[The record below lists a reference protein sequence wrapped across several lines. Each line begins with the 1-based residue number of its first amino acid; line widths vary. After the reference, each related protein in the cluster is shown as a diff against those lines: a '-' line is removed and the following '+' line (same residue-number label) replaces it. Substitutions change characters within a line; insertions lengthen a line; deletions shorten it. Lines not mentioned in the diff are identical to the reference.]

1 MDKFF
6 EKIAA
11 VFSSDIAS
19 TILTVILLFALFFYL
34 MNLLQRN
41 NAKWLIA
48 VMFAYVALTGVVYM
62 LFMHDKTDKNP
73 FTYFLVLT
81 PFVVIVFVLF
91 ATEIKRDIWDKKQRR
106 VSERKQEYRRNR
118 QGSPEY
124 V

>member
-73 FTYFLVLT
+73 FT
-81 PFVVIVFVLF
+81 
-91 ATEIKRDIWDKKQRR
+91 
-106 VSERKQEYRRNR
+106 
-118 QGSPEY
+118 
-124 V
+124 